1 LMEGPPLSNL
11 KAKCPAF
18 SKSCPYKTAVAEPIA
33 HAIQRC
39 PGFQGG
45 CPFKDVQSVETVF
58 SLFETLSP
66 EAHQSLPSILKAL
79 HEVTAAIRRDG
90 GHEPCPV
97 FSPSVTGCPFKTL
110 TLAGRPLVHE
120 LEAVAWRGM
129 LGEMDAPPSQ
139 CPFDSPLSKQ
149 LKEGTRDAHRKA
161 ENVHFVREFIKG
173 RVRKEVYMMMIKDLY
188 HVYTALEE
196 CAEACSADPVFGPM
210 HFPHELTRAPAL
222 AEDMA
227 FYFGADWRR
236 QPQCAPS
243 AAATKYVERLR
254 AVAATR
260 PSLLLAHS
268 YTRYLGDLSGGRVL
282 MRVAVKTMQL
292 DAASG
297 DGVRFYVFDNVPDS
311 RAFKKQFRASLD
323 ALPIDAELASALVD
337 EANAA
342 FVLNMELF
350 RFLDEQMGLA
360 DVPVAPSTADP
371 GQCPFLS
378 SGKMSSGVDGAPGS
392 VGSAGG
398 ISNCPVHLAFYTSRP
413 WLLHG
418 LLALLALLPIAIAA
432 ALAADF
438 AGGKIPALLK

>member
-1 LMEGPPLSNL
+1 MCALSL
-11 KAKCPAF
+11 A
-18 SKSCPYKTAVAEPIA
+18 
-33 HAIQRC
+33 
-39 PGFQGG
+39 
-45 CPFKDVQSVETVF
+45 
-58 SLFETLSP
+58 
-66 EAHQSLPSILKAL
+66 LP
-79 HEVTAAIRRDG
+79 RR
-90 GHEPCPV
+90 
-97 FSPSVTGCPFKTL
+97 
-110 TLAGRPLVHE
+110 R
-120 LEAVAWRGM
+120 
-129 LGEMDAPPSQ
+129 
-139 CPFDSPLSKQ
+139 
-149 LKEGTRDAHRKA
+149 
-161 ENVHFVREFIKG
+161 
-173 RVRKEVYMMMIKDLY
+173 Y

-350 RFLDEQMGLA
+350 RFLDEQMVTERGPKPHA
-360 DVPVAPSTADP
+360 H
-371 GQCPFLS
+371 
-378 SGKMSSGVDGAPGS
+378 
-392 VGSAGG
+392 
-398 ISNCPVHLAFYTSRP
+398 HLARHTHPAPPPCRATTLPCPRVRSLTAGARRRAGRAQHGRP
-413 WLLHG
+413 GPVPFPLVG
-418 LLALLALLPIAIAA
+418 Q
-432 ALAADF
+432 DE
-438 AGGKIPALLK
+438 